1 LIRVSDPLE
10 STLPKN
16 GHYRFTD
23 GITDITVDTTNPQQL
38 ENYQQRFQQQQL
50 KLQQLTKKRSI
61 HAYFCSTD
69 DDPTALLCRKKL

>member
-1 LIRVSDPLE
+1 LV
-10 STLPKN
+10 
-16 GHYRFTD
+16 
-23 GITDITVDTTNPQQL
+23 
-38 ENYQQRFQQQQL
+38 NYQQRFQQQQL